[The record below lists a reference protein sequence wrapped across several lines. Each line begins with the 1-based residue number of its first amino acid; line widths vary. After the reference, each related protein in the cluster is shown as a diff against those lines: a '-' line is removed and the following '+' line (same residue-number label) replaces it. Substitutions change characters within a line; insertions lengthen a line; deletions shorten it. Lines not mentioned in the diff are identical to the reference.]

1 MAIGDADD
9 RAENWAVI
17 AQAEGILSA
26 RYNITVFE
34 AAQLL
39 TLDAVSSQRPVSQI
53 ARDVR
58 TRRSIERSGTSNSL
72 GMVTGREWD
81 ECGGGGE

>member
-1 MAIGDADD
+1 MAIEDCDD

-26 RYNITVFE
+26 RYNITIFE

-53 ARDVR
+53 ARGVR
-58 TRRSIERSGTSNSL
+58 TEKSIGRSETSPT
-72 GMVTGREWD
+72 GVVTGRERD
-81 ECGGGGE
+81 ECGGGSG